1 MIDILFTKLGSNY
14 IPKTAIS
21 IINNYTNIEN
31 EDNNADYIIRGN
43 YLLELR
49 EILNWSIKNNKTDI
63 YGIY

>member
-43 YLLELR
+43 YLLDLR
-49 EILNWSIKNNKTDI
+49 EILNWSIENSKNE
-63 YGIY
+63 YF